1 MCPGVSV
8 SHDSVLCTKTLKPA
22 HSAVIHLRG
31 NFSMHVSKR
40 LGIPIKATVHFP
52 ACVCAYGVYAWFSLA
67 AVSVLMEGERER
79 GGLQDPVCQ
88 QPACERH
95 CLAEVHHWQM
105 SKSPLNPRFAPPFPS
120 WSIFLFCLWA
130 QRTQRPFKTAT
141 GKHIWS
147 CCNQGHCSSSMLTNT
162 TIVLLVWN
170 RLVPLS
176 LSRSCIITAWIVGAC
191 TSAAFHVVYYKIYLF
206 THSQGNCSSSD
217 MSVYICSSISI
228 GPNRCQSLVGGAC
241 SLVMKLSWRSSASL
255 SAQRDIST
263 GNTLGGG

>member
-1 MCPGVSV
+1 MVSMPGLALRQC
-8 SHDSVLCTKTLKPA
+8 LC
-22 HSAVIHLRG
+22 
-31 NFSMHVSKR
+31 
-40 LGIPIKATVHFP
+40 
-52 ACVCAYGVYAWFSLA
+52 WW
-67 AVSVLMEGERER
+67 RER
-79 GGLQDPVCQ
+79 GREG
-88 QPACERH
+88 ACRILCVSSLH
-95 CLAEVHHWQM
+95 VRDIAWRKCITGRCPKA
-105 SKSPLNPRFAPPFPS
+105 PFNPRFAPPFPS

-162 TIVLLVWN
+162 TMVLLVWN